1 MVNVSFDYGDT
12 DEDMRVV
19 LNTWGGVQIRQP
31 TIEGWIR
38 ECIRELE
45 SEPEQQRSTVQ
56 SGDSLVIVERSED
69 AGEGDEYPYDITVCT
84 IRQHGY
90 AKRM

>member
-12 DEDMRVV
+12 DEEIRVV
-19 LNTWGGVQIRQP
+19 LSTWMGVPIKQR
-31 TIEGWIR
+31 TIEDWIR

-45 SEPEQQRSTVQ
+45 DHPTQERSTVQ

-90 AKRM
+90 AKRR